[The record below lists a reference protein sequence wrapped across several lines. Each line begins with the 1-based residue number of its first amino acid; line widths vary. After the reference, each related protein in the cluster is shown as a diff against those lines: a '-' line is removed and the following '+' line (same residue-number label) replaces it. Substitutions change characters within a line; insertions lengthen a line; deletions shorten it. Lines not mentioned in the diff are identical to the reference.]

1 MKKFFPLLAIFALA
15 WMFIGC
21 GPRLAKGPAES
32 LEVHLP
38 DSLKAKFSIEVNDSV
53 EGSHSLSG
61 VLFAVP
67 YKRYRMEFSGPMG
80 IGVASVLW
88 SDTGW
93 TLMVS
98 TQKTYAVGKGYVLGG
113 FAGIPVFDIH
123 QIAAFFW
130 GVTLPHGG
138 TIDSTLDS
146 LENQKIYGTNA
157 FGMPFVATRNADG
170 RIVELSQGPE
180 RLEFVD
186 YAEFGTLVA
195 PAETRAYRE
204 GRNVL
209 SIRIKKVQTDAEWGS
224 GTWRL
229 PVPENYQLLKD

>member
-1 MKKFFPLLAIFALA
+1 
-15 WMFIGC
+15 
-21 GPRLAKGPAES
+21 
-32 LEVHLP
+32 
-38 DSLKAKFSIEVNDSV
+38 
-53 EGSHSLSG
+53 
-61 VLFAVP
+61 
-67 YKRYRMEFSGPMG
+67 
-80 IGVASVLW
+80 
-88 SDTGW
+88 
-93 TLMVS
+93 
-98 TQKTYAVGKGYVLGG
+98 
-113 FAGIPVFDIH
+113 
-123 QIAAFFW
+123 
-130 GVTLPHGG
+130 
-138 TIDSTLDS
+138 
-146 LENQKIYGTNA
+146 
-157 FGMPFVATRNADG
+157 MPFVATRNADG